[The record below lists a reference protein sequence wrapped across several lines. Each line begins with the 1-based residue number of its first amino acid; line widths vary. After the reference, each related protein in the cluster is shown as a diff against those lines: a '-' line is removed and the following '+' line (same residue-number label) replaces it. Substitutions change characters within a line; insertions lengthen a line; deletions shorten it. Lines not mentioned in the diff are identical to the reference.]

1 MSVPGQTLFGTFVV
15 QPSDRGQEF
24 IRVEAVISGEEK
36 RITSE
41 TVPAHGACRRE
52 WLEEFSEMEHGA
64 QNWLDEVIS
73 TLPHALTPDT
83 PLRMAS
89 EGNALADLF
98 NAVQLW
104 ASGAQLSATS
114 LANDVAGLPKTVR
127 RRDLLIAYPYT
138 NTLAV
143 LEITGKVLKAA
154 LERSAEY
161 FSRGEDGRLC
171 VSDVFLR
178 PKVEHYNYDYYA
190 GVSYVYDISRP
201 VGERVT
207 SMRVNGQDVR
217 EEDTFTICL
226 NSYRASGTGGYD
238 FYVGCLSCARSA
250 RRWRI

>member
-1 MSVPGQTLFGTFVV
+1 M
-15 QPSDRGQEF
+15 
-24 IRVEAVISGEEK
+24 
-36 RITSE
+36 
-41 TVPAHGACRRE
+41 
-52 WLEEFSEMEHGA
+52 
-64 QNWLDEVIS
+64 
-73 TLPHALTPDT
+73 
-83 PLRMAS
+83 
-89 EGNALADLF
+89 
-98 NAVQLW
+98 
-104 ASGAQLSATS
+104 
-114 LANDVAGLPKTVR
+114 
-127 RRDLLIAYPYT
+127 
-138 NTLAV
+138 

-238 FYVGCLSCARSA
+238 GYVGCPIKGNIPAMQSDFRV
-250 RRWRI
+250 I

>member
-1 MSVPGQTLFGTFVV
+1 MWRDCPR
-15 QPSDRGQEF
+15 PC
-24 IRVEAVISGEEK
+24 A
-36 RITSE
+36 
-41 TVPAHGACRRE
+41 A
-52 WLEEFSEMEHGA
+52 
-64 QNWLDEVIS
+64 
-73 TLPHALTPDT
+73 
-83 PLRMAS
+83 
-89 EGNALADLF
+89 
-98 NAVQLW
+98 
-104 ASGAQLSATS
+104 
-114 LANDVAGLPKTVR
+114 
-127 RRDLLIAYPYT
+127 RDLLIAYPYT

-238 FYVGCLSCARSA
+238 FYVGCPVVREIGTEMADLILDCFKEFKGNIPAMQSDFRV
-250 RRWRI
+250 I